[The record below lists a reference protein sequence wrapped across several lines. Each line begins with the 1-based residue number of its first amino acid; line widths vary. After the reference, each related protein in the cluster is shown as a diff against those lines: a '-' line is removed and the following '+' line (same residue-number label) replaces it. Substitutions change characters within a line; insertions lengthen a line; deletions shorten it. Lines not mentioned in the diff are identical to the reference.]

1 MSEVTDS
8 PIDWVAEHTRRYLE
22 SGGEDGHEW
31 RPGVP
36 TLLLTTT
43 GRRSGTQRRTAL
55 IYGRDNADYVV
66 VASNGGTREHPAWFL
81 NLQADPAVEIQ
92 VLDTVVPATATE
104 AQGAERERL
113 WALMRQL
120 WPSYDDYQTKTD
132 REIPVVVLTPSDPDT
147 KA

>member
-8 PIDWVAEHTRRYLE
+8 PVNWVAEHTRRYLE

-43 GRRSGTQRRTAL
+43 GRKSGTKRRTAL

-66 VASNGGTREHPAWFL
+66 VASKGGSTEHPAWFL
-81 NLQADPAVEIQ
+81 NLQADPSVELQ
-92 VLDTVVPATATE
+92 VLDTVVPATARVAE
-104 AQGAERERL
+104 GAERERL
-113 WALMRQL
+113 WALMRQI
-120 WPSYDDYQTKTD
+120 WPAYDEYQTKTD
-132 REIPVVVLTPSDPDT
+132 RQIPVVVLTPAGP

>member
-1 MSEVTDS
+1 MPEVTDS
-8 PIDWVAEHTRRYLE
+8 PVEWVAEHTRRYVE

-43 GRRSGTQRRTAL
+43 GRKSGVKRRTAL

-66 VASNGGTREHPAWFL
+66 VASNGGTPEQPAWYL
-81 NLQADPAVEIQ
+81 NLEADPEVELQ
-92 VLDTVVPATATE
+92 VLDATVAATATTVT
-104 AQGAERERL
+104 GAERERL
-113 WALMRQL
+113 WALMREI
-120 WPSYDDYQTKTD
+120 WPAYDEYQSKTE
-132 REIPVVVLTPSDPDT
+132 REIPVVVLTP

>member
-1 MSEVTDS
+1 MAELTDS
-8 PIDWVAEHTRRYLE
+8 PVDWVAEHTQRYLD

-43 GRRSGTQRRTAL
+43 GRKSGIKRRTAL

-66 VASNGGTREHPAWFL
+66 VASKGGSPEQPAWYL
-81 NLQADPAVEIQ
+81 NLEADPEVEIQ
-92 VLDTVVPATATE
+92 VFDEVLPVVARTVGGE
-104 AQGAERERL
+104 ERERL
-113 WALMRQL
+113 WALMRQI
-120 WPSYDDYQTKTD
+120 WPAYDEYQAKTD
-132 REIPVVVLTPSDPDT
+132 RQIPLFVITP